1 MRVSEGR
8 GHKWPLP
15 SRSILEQAKLGQL
28 RIIPS
33 LPKLPKLPNLSG
45 NKKDI
50 QGQKGQK
57 EQKEQN
63 GKIFTNYSLLITN

>member
-8 GHKWPLP
+8 GHLWTMQ
-15 SRSILEQAKLGQL
+15 SGSILEQAKLGQL

-33 LPKLPKLPNLSG
+33 LPKLPKLSG
-45 NKKDI
+45 NKKDT
-50 QGQKGQK
+50 QGQK

>member
-8 GHKWPLP
+8 GHLWTMQ
-15 SRSILEQAKLGQL
+15 SGSILEQAKLGQL

-33 LPKLPKLPNLSG
+33 LPKLPNLSG
-45 NKKDI
+45 NKKDT
-50 QGQKGQK
+50 Q

-63 GKIFTNYSLLITN
+63 GKRFTNYSLLITN

>member
-8 GHKWPLP
+8 GHLWTMP

-28 RIIPS
+28 RITPS
-33 LPKLPKLPNLSG
+33 LPKLPKLPNLPNLSG
-45 NKKDI
+45 NKKDT
-50 QGQKGQK
+50 Q